1 MKRHVEYTWR
11 LREIMAARGMNN
23 LSDLIPL
30 LQDRGVSLSA
40 SQIYRLIGS
49 TPERMNLALLAALLD
64 ALDCTFEELCPTA
77 VVATETR
84 HRLTGTE
91 AGIAKKDAIRP
102 IRARI
107 HRPE

>member
-11 LREIMAARGMNN
+11 LREIMAGRGMNN
-23 LSDLIPL
+23 LSDLIPH
-30 LQDRGVSLSA
+30 LQDRGVNLSD
-40 SQIYRLIGS
+40 SQIYRLIGG

-64 ALDCTFEELCPTA
+64 ALDCTFEELCPAT
-77 VVATETR
+77 VVATEAR
-84 HRLTGTE
+84 NRLTGTE
-91 AGIAKKDAIRP
+91 AVTGKKDAIRP